1 MSLITR
7 QPVEE
12 SLATKKCAI
21 WLSAEKA
28 RMCRWVYWPAL
39 PHLARRWK
47 QALSI
52 LYTPHV
58 KTLWKTVAF
67 VEIANTMSSSHDA
80 VKRTTYNQ
88 HGAVK
93 VAKESH
99 VTGEQ
104 VKSRMATIG
113 QNSRLINWRTEG
125 MDFNFLFPFFLP
137 FGLSFNVANHFL

>member
-1 MSLITR
+1 M
-7 QPVEE
+7 
-12 SLATKKCAI
+12 
-21 WLSAEKA
+21 
-28 RMCRWVYWPAL
+28 
-39 PHLARRWK
+39 
-47 QALSI
+47 
-52 LYTPHV
+52 
-58 KTLWKTVAF
+58 AF

-80 VKRTTYNQ
+80 VKRITYNQ

-93 VAKESH
+93 VGKESH